1 MKKQWTIKKQLIA
14 LSGTMLLIQL
24 IIAAVGYTSLTSVKS
39 HLYTVFSKRLPGI
52 DALVQADRDFQ
63 QMLVAERSLLLDG
76 LTAEQKKSFAQD
88 YFDNKQQV
96 VDRFNKYRKFANTQA
111 EKEISAG
118 FEKNIASFEKAAK
131 AHFAIDGNGDLPAG
145 TSKAEVRKH
154 SLTTL
159 NTSFENARE
168 DLNKLQELIMSM
180 GSAEFKDADKT
191 YSRSVF
197 LMTFISIFSF
207 IGSIFIA
214 VFMARKIDSRING
227 IVDSISTE
235 GNNLDAVSKTF
246 SSRSVALSSI
256 SEQLSA
262 AATETS
268 SSLHE
273 ISQMIKS
280 NTDGS
285 NKVAHLI
292 QESQGLVND
301 GVGYLS
307 DLAQGVKEVD
317 SSTTELA
324 TTVEKSNEE
333 LNEIVKV
340 FEEINVKTQVI
351 NDIVFQTKLLSFNAS
366 VEAARAGENGK
377 GFSVVAEEVGNLAK
391 MSGESADE
399 ISKLLVDSLKKVSQI
414 VEDSS
419 RQVNNSLN
427 ASKDKINKSVEISSQ
442 CQKVFGQV
450 INNFDEV
457 AANSNEVAS
466 ASKEQLIGV
475 EEVSK
480 AMQEISSSASQTS
493 QSAHDLKAA
502 STDLSQSVVNIGG
515 NITNLKTLITDNT
528 SFVRKGEVIN
538 FMPKTKKASPKN
550 NKAA

>member
-24 IIAAVGYTSLTSVKS
+24 VIAAVGYSSLTSVKS
-39 HLYTVFSKRLPGI
+39 HLYTVFTKRLPSI

-76 LTAEQKKSFAQD
+76 LTEKQKKAFAAD

-96 VDRFNKYRKFANTQA
+96 VDRFNTYRKLAA
-111 EKEISAG
+111 SKGEKEVAET
-118 FEKNIASFEKAAK
+118 FDKNIKNFNQVASE
-131 AHFAIDGNGDLPAG
+131 HFSIDENGDF
-145 TSKAEVRKH
+145 TSGVSKEVVRQH

-159 NTSFENARE
+159 NKAFETARD
-168 DLNKLQELIMSM
+168 DLNGLQELILNM
-180 GSAEFKDADKT
+180 GAEEFKDADET
-191 YSRSVF
+191 YSESVF
-197 LMTFISIFSF
+197 LMTVISLLSVV
-207 IGSIFIA
+207 GSIFIA
-214 VFMARKIDSRING
+214 VFMARKIDTRING
-227 IVDSISTE
+227 IVESISDE
-235 GNNLDAVSKTF
+235 GNNLDKVSKTF
-246 SSRSVALSSI
+246 SSKSVALSAI

-414 VEDSS
+414 VEESN

-450 INNFDEV
+450 INNFDDV

-502 STDLSQSVVNIGG
+502 STDLSHSVVNIGG
-515 NITNLKTLITDNT
+515 NISNLKTLITEDTN
-528 SFVRKGEVIN
+528 FVKKADVIN
-538 FMPKTKKASPKN
+538 FMPKLKQGQNVNKKA
-550 NKAA
+550 A